1 MRWRSEWD
9 RLRQQARRFWA
20 LVAPS
25 QETDSVVLVE
35 VPYWDLNPRV
45 RSVVLHEIG
54 ERVYAQV
61 RHHRFQLLIAFCW
74 LLLGVPAAVAL
85 LNSSE
90 GLILLATGAAGLFS
104 VWWVRRR
111 SQAFVVIVAAVSGG
125 VFLAFAGPY
134 YEHVHV
140 LALAA
145 IVACVARF
153 GWLVQEYRRDLFV
166 VTEHRVVRLW
176 GVLAKNRAVVPL
188 GRILDI
194 TVHKPL
200 LGRFARYGHL
210 VFESAAQEQGLRDVR
225 LIPKPDAVDRIIQR
239 LQYGGP
245 PDPPGPPPGA
255 PGPHETPAEAESD
268 IPDTNGEQTQPYVW
282 GGG

>member
-1 MRWRSEWD
+1 VAAP
-9 RLRQQARRFWA
+9 QQ
-20 LVAPS
+20 
-25 QETDSVVLVE
+25 TDSVVLEE
-35 VPYWDLNPRV
+35 VPYWELNPRV
-45 RSVVLHEIG
+45 QSVVLHEIG

-61 RHHRFQLLIAFCW
+61 RHHRFQLLVASGW

-90 GLILLATGAAGLFS
+90 ELILLATSATGVLA

-111 SQAFVVIVAAVSGG
+111 RQAFVITVAAVSGG

-134 YEHVHV
+134 SEHVHV

-145 IVACVARF
+145 IVACIARC

-176 GVLAKNRAVVPL
+176 GVLSKNRGVVPL

-194 TVHKPL
+194 TVHRPL
-200 LGRFARYGHL
+200 LGRFAGYGHL

-225 LIPKPDAVDRIIQR
+225 FIPKPDAVDRIIER

-245 PDPPGPPPGA
+245 PDPPEPPPGA
-255 PGPHETPAEAESD
+255 PGLRETPAEAESE
-268 IPDTNGEQTQPYVW
+268 IPDTSAEQTQPYVW
-282 GGG
+282 GSG

>member
-1 MRWRSEWD
+1 MRWQSEWG
-9 RLRQQARRFWA
+9 RLRRQLRRFSA
-20 LVAPS
+20 RVAAP
-25 QETDSVVLVE
+25 QETDSVVLEE
-35 VPYWDLNPRV
+35 VSFWELNPRV
-45 RSVVLHEIG
+45 QSVVLHEIG

-61 RHHRFQLLIAFCW
+61 RHHRFQLLVAVCW

-85 LNSSE
+85 LDSPE
-90 GLILLATGAAGLFS
+90 LILLATLATGLFS

-111 SQAFVVIVAAVSGG
+111 SQAFVVTVAAVSGG

-145 IVACVARF
+145 IVACIARC

-176 GVLAKNRAVVPL
+176 GVLSKNRAVVPL

-194 TVHKPL
+194 TVHRPL
-200 LGRFARYGHL
+200 LGRFAGYGHL

-225 LIPKPDAVDRIIQR
+225 FIPKPDAVDRIIQK

-245 PDPPGPPPGA
+245 PDPPEPPPGA
-255 PGPHETPAEAESD
+255 PGLRETPAEAESEV
-268 IPDTNGEQTQPYVW
+268 PDTGAEQTQPYVW
-282 GGG
+282 GSG